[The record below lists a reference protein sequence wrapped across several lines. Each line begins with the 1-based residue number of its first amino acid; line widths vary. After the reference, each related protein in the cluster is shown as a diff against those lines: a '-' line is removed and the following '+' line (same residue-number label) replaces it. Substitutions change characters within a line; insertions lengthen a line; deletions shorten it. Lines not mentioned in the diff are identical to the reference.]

1 MLLVGSLLLA
11 RNKPPVNEYNRCG
24 LERFTANTTIVP
36 ICEGQD
42 IFQVP
47 KSLDDPLDW
56 TYGGIFIVLLMLIGY
71 IVFVALFKA
80 DYKRTNFEEKMKL
93 KIKHDGD
100 CTDD

>member
-11 RNKPPVNEYNRCG
+11 RNEPPVNEYNRCG

-42 IFQVP
+42 VFQVP

-56 TYGGIFIVLLMLIGY
+56 TYGGIFIVLLMLFGY
-71 IVFVALFKA
+71 FVFVLMFKA

-93 KIKHDGD
+93 KIDDGD
-100 CTDD
+100 CTD